1 MCPINVKPPTAL
13 FNEYTVLSWRRICT
27 IVENEN
33 VKEKRFKK
41 LKRTLLEQK
50 YPNWLIEA
58 SVLRAKEIP
67 LEILRQPK
75 TAKNEEIIPF
85 TFTYSP
91 NNPNVFP
98 IIKQSFDN
106 FQYSKTMSNIFQ
118 RNKLVES
125 MSQAPT
131 LGRLLSKSKCESQ
144 HKNHEVKR
152 CGNYCF
158 SCPNL
163 LKVSLY
169 QFKRVKKTFFA
180 EKLL

>member
-58 SVLRAKEIP
+58 SVWRAKEIP

-75 TAKNEEIIPF
+75 TAKIEEIIPF
-85 TFTYSP
+85 VYTY
-91 NNPNVFP
+91 NHKNPNVSP
-98 IIKQSFDN
+98 IRKQSFDN
-106 FQYSKTMSNIFQ
+106 FRYSKTMSNIFQ
-118 RNKLVES
+118 RKKLVKS
-125 MSQAPT
+125 ISQA
-131 LGRLLSKSKCESQ
+131 LNLVGYSKGLNL
-144 HKNHEVKR
+144 NHSTKITKW
-152 CGNYCF
+152 
-158 SCPNL
+158 
-163 LKVSLY
+163 KVVERIASAALI
-169 QFKRVKKTFFA
+169 F
-180 EKLL
+180 

>member
-75 TAKNEEIIPF
+75 TAKIEEIIPF
-85 TFTYSP
+85 ICTY
-91 NNPNVFP
+91 NHKNPNVSP
-98 IIKQSFDN
+98 IRKQSFDN
-106 FQYSKTMSNIFQ
+106 FRYSKTMSNIFQ
-118 RNKLVES
+118 RKKLVKS
-125 MSQAPT
+125 ISQA
-131 LGRLLSKSKCESQ
+131 LNLVGYSKGLNL
-144 HKNHEVKR
+144 NHSTKITKW
-152 CGNYCF
+152 
-158 SCPNL
+158 
-163 LKVSLY
+163 KVVERIASAALI
-169 QFKRVKKTFFA
+169 F
-180 EKLL
+180 